1 MEGLAK
7 AALVLMLSDVLCA
20 HMNIVFQNVCPN
32 VTFTSL
38 ICHPLLTFFFS
49 RFCPLIFVQDCRSI
63 FPEKER

>member
-38 ICHPLLTFFFS
+38 ICHPLLTFFFLEILS
-49 RFCPLIFVQDCRSI
+49 TYFCPRL
-63 FPEKER
+63 